1 MEKVSIPS
9 VMVVNGTL
17 KTQETAVTMI
27 MKSSQ
32 PMMNAALVKD
42 NQLKRLMKL
51 QLKKKLLKR
60 KLLKKKLRRPQ
71 SKLLKA
77 AQTMIQFLI
86 HMVILALTGT
96 TQDQKHA
103 VITIPRTLL
112 LLSLAACANGMTC
125 QPRPLSSP
133 QITHILTSCSLITSL
148 LSSQKTI
155 ANTATTS
162 RTS

>member
-1 MEKVSIPS
+1 MWTQMWTNVSDMPTAAEDIAQLPTS
-9 VMVVNGTL
+9 VCQRPFQNPERFCGHWCQIHPPRRT
-17 KTQETAVTMI
+17 
-27 MKSSQ
+27 
-32 PMMNAALVKD
+32 
-42 NQLKRLMKL
+42 KR
-51 QLKKKLLKR
+51 QKR

-86 HMVILALTGT
+86 HMVILALTGI